1 MAETQGY
8 SVKIYHGKDAKIE
21 DCHDGKNMLTA
32 KTEDFK
38 NLDTI
43 TSDLFIYTSTITA
56 GISIEKKFYNSS
68 INYYAYNT
76 CSPIQT
82 VQALQRVR
90 NITDNDITIYLDTTQ
105 VSSNLQTA
113 QKIASSKVEAYDK
126 FITYDLIREM
136 TVYLDARMNE

>member
-8 SVKIYHGKDAKIE
+8 SVKIYHGKDVKVE
-21 DCHDGKNMLTA
+21 DCHNGKNMLTA

-76 CSPIQT
+76 CSPI
-82 VQALQRVR
+82 
-90 NITDNDITIYLDTTQ
+90 
-105 VSSNLQTA
+105 
-113 QKIASSKVEAYDK
+113 
-126 FITYDLIREM
+126 
-136 TVYLDARMNE
+136 